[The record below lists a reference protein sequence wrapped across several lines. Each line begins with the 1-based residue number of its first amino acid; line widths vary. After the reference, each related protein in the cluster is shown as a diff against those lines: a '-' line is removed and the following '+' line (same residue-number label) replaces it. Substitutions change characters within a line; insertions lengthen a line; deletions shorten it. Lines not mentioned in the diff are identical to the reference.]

1 MRHDKP
7 QNPAQNEAG
16 LTISQPW
23 KSTEEHARWEG
34 ALRRNRQN
42 GQMPPGYGK
51 QSAECRWSGRD
62 EFQPRHC
69 HAPALRWHSHRCLER
84 ILHAA
89 THETGDRPPPRT
101 SPARLQ
107 APDRPPR
114 RATVCPD
121 SLRWLALIALAET
134 LSTQQQMASQ
144 FNDHHSPRSNKLP
157 LRVSFVLSLGF

>member
-1 MRHDKP
+1 MRHDNP

-23 KSTEEHARWEG
+23 KSTEDHARREG

-51 QSAECRWSGRD
+51 QSAECRKSGRNA
-62 EFQPRHC
+62 FQPRHC
-69 HAPALRWHSHRCLER
+69 HAPAWRWRSHRCLAR
-84 ILHAA
+84 IHHAA
-89 THETGDRPPPRT
+89 THETGDRPLPHT

-114 RATVCPD
+114 RATVCPE
-121 SLRWLALIALAET
+121 SLRWTALIALAET

-144 FNDHHSPRSNKLP
+144 FNNHHDPRSNKL
-157 LRVSFVLSLGF
+157 LRGLSFVQPQEF